1 MAGCAQREEARG
13 KREEA
18 RPKKQDGEEEALKS
32 RVSAMSERPQR
43 MARGLKI
50 LFGINARACTLGAA
64 APNRL
69 SLTEAIRVQD
79 DRNATNRQ

>member
-13 KREEA
+13 KKQEGRSKREEA
-18 RPKKQDGEEEALKS
+18 RGKKQEGRSKREEALKS

-64 APNRL
+64 APK
-69 SLTEAIRVQD
+69 
-79 DRNATNRQ
+79 

>member
-1 MAGCAQREEARG
+1 MAGCAQREEASR

-18 RPKKQDGEEEALKS
+18 RPKKQYSEEEALKS
-32 RVSAMSERPQR
+32 RVSAMPERPQR
-43 MARGLKI
+43 MARRLKI
-50 LFGINARACTLGAA
+50 LFGINRAFTPCAA